1 MSIFAKLKTLIV
13 DPVEDGIC
21 VIRTMGLIGA
31 VEWAIGGAKIAL
43 SQHPHL
49 RQIGESLGI
58 TATSIAA
65 AIRIKRPKA

>member
-1 MSIFAKLKTLIV
+1 MNALTKLKSLII
-13 DPVEDGIC
+13 DPVENAIC